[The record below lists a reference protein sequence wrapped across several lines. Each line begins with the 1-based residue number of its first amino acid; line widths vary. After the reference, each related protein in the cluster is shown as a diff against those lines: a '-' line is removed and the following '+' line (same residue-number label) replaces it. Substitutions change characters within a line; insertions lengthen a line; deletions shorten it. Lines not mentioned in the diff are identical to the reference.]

1 MKLNGIE
8 DILSEIRQHES
19 IDPET
24 GKMISI
30 DEATAMAKRGHD
42 ETAIRNKIAKSTGGG
57 ESADRATKLAD
68 KPTFGN
74 DKASKQRSDLARK
87 QRGDFRKTTSSSPGL
102 HGYAHKSDDPK
113 VKAKQA
119 ARGAQR
125 GALTPAEKKQLNR
138 EEFAFFMEDWV
149 DQFTEEELV
158 EIFTEALLECEED
171 GFVIEDF
178 TELLDDE
185 EFLMERMD
193 PKEIQRRRDQAKDR
207 LATGAAM
214 NKAADKS
221 AAPSKGAERVA
232 KVKGALKKAA
242 SAVKSGAK
250 KVGKAAVSAAG
261 KAVGT
266 YQGEKEAARIKAKR
280 DSMQNTPAKKKESSD
295 GGDKT
300 GGKLDD
306 LLKSVRGDS
315 DSDSGDVPS
324 AKSQAAAKSS
334 GSSKKAGSK
343 KSGLGSAIKRGVKKL
358 VGKTARVVS
367 KGADKVAK
375 RLGEENIIE
384 GKAKCP
390 KCEGKGCKHCGDK
403 GYHVTHDC
411 SKKVEHA
418 EWGVGRCISEMHTL
432 DEEGNVTHYDVIF
445 NHGVEQNVPV
455 EDLETLVYEAHEHF
469 INYDKNAEV
478 LGEMNAG
485 AGANLRS
492 VGFNHGKNVDGKK
505 AKIQGG
511 TIKIM
516 PKKEDLMGEAL
527 DPVGQEDADI
537 DNDGKKNDK
546 NDKYLRNRR
555 KTIAKKLAA
564 KKFSEGYDKPDE
576 KLKTDRDGYRIPQS
590 EADAARER
598 ILAKTKAKKKVA
610 EENEIGEGLKQARKN
625 IGMDPNKPSCWKG
638 YKAKGTKMKGGK
650 EVPDCQKEDAE
661 FAGNYEG
668 PLYAPHPDVIS
679 EMPYQ
684 VMGSPDGKKEKKIGK
699 PVKSKKYADARAAE
713 LADTHKKTGGK
724 YRSEYTEETILER
737 GDHWH
742 PDPEQDRKLGGPGA
756 NQRAR
761 EDRAASKEDPKKLKS
776 GESYMD
782 YAKRHG
788 YKASKPEGLRDK
800 LKRKLGLKKEEV
812 EHLSELNRAEKETG
826 INTKTGKPTQTGGAK
841 DDKAFTSVKRMMR
854 GMEGKPAGQ
863 RKKVPGKK
871 PPAAGEYGAPRS
883 PAQKVAMRRAAAK
896 RSQDNMSSRFD

>member
-57 ESADRATKLAD
+57 EAADRATKLAD

-74 DKASKQRSDLARK
+74 DKAAKQRSDLARK

-138 EEFAFFMEDWV
+138 EEFEFFTQDWV
-149 DQFTEEELV
+149 DEFTEQELV

-171 GFVIEDF
+171 GFIIEDF

-185 EFLMERMD
+185 EFLVERMD

-207 LATGAAM
+207 LSTGAAM

-280 DSMQNTPAKKKESSD
+280 TSMQATPPKSSSTSSSQSSD
-295 GGDKT
+295 DEDDGTD
-300 GGKLDD
+300 GKLDA
-306 LLKSVRGDS
+306 LLKSTRGS
-315 DSDSGDVPS
+315 SSS
-324 AKSQAAAKSS
+324 SS
-334 GSSKKAGSK
+334 GSSSSSSGSSSSSSTTKKTTTK
-343 KSGLGSAIKRGVKKL
+343 KTGLGGMIKKGLKKL
-358 VGKTARVVS
+358 VGKTARVIS
-367 KGADKVAK
+367 KGSGYVAK
-375 RLGEENIIE
+375 KLGEE
-384 GKAKCP
+384 
-390 KCEGKGCKHCGDK
+390 
-403 GYHVTHDC
+403 T
-411 SKKVEHA
+411 
-418 EWGVGRCISEMHTL
+418 IS
-432 DEEGNVTHYDVIF
+432 
-445 NHGVEQNVPV
+445 
-455 EDLETLVYEAHEHF
+455 
-469 INYDKNAEV
+469 
-478 LGEMNAG
+478 EMNAG

-492 VGFNHGKNVDGKK
+492 VDFNHGKNVDGKK
-505 AKIQGG
+505 AKMKGS

-527 DPVGQEDADI
+527 DPVGKEDADI

-555 KTIAKKLAA
+555 ATIAKKLAA
-564 KKFSEGYDKPDE
+564 KKGMSESCGQDHEYEEDECKKCGKKKSTAKKMSEGYDKPDE
-576 KLKTDRDGYRIPQS
+576 KLKTDRNMFNIPKS
-590 EADAARER
+590 EQDAARAR
-598 ILAKTKAKKKVA
+598 LLAKTKAKRATASNVDEEVEIDEALTGDRYKTALKKGKMYSRMVSA
-610 EENEIGEGLKQARKN
+610 DQSKRAKRGGKGGESDFGAGDRGSGNKSARRAGTYQEEEFVGEGLKQARKN

-668 PLYAPHPDVIS
+668 PLYAQHPDLA
-679 EMPYQ
+679 ER
-684 VMGSPDGKKEKKIGK
+684 
-699 PVKSKKYADARAAE
+699 ADM
-713 LADTHKKTGGK
+713 
-724 YRSEYTEETILER
+724 
-737 GDHWH
+737 WH
-742 PDPEQDRKLGGPGA
+742 PDPEQDRKLGGPGP

-761 EDRAASKEDPKKLKS
+761 EDRAASKEDPKKLKP

-841 DDKAFTSVKRMMR
+841 DDKAFTSVKRMIR

-896 RSQDNMSSRFD
+896 RSQDNMSSRYD